1 MHALVVDDHMLIR
14 SGLHEMLASRFTG
27 IDVVEAASGAE
38 ALGLI
43 EQTRFDLAIIDLF
56 IPGEAAFVFVRK
68 LCDADPDLPVLVLSG
83 SENPAHVRK
92 CIDLGCSAF
101 VPKSAAQDTLFGA
114 IDSILDGGVF
124 IPIEIMRASAEA
136 ALNPGALPAL
146 PSLEVVTGKLTDR
159 QMEILTLI
167 SSGKSN
173 KQIARDF
180 QLSENTVKVHV
191 SAILRA
197 LGLDN
202 RTQAGILGQQ
212 LGLLAD
218 TAMSMR

>member
-1 MHALVVDDHMLIR
+1 MRALVVDDHMLIR
-14 SGLHEMLASRFTG
+14 SGLHDMLANRFPD
-27 IDVVEAASGAE
+27 IEVVEAASGEA

-43 EQTRFDLAIIDLF
+43 GSKPFDLAIIDLF

-68 LCDADPDLPVLVLSG
+68 LCDADPELPVLVLSG
-83 SENPAHVRK
+83 SENPVHVRK

-101 VPKSAAQDTLFGA
+101 VPKSAAQETLFGA

-124 IPIEIMRASAEA
+124 IPTEILHSNAEA
-136 ALNPGALPAL
+136 ELSTTDLPVL
-146 PSLEVVTGKLTDR
+146 PSIETVTSKLTDR
-159 QMEILTLI
+159 QLEILTMI
-167 SSGKSN
+167 TSGKSN

-191 SAILRA
+191 SAILRS
-197 LGLDN
+197 LELDN

-212 LGLLAD
+212 LGLLAE
-218 TAMSMR
+218 TAETMR

>member
-1 MHALVVDDHMLIR
+1 MRALVVDDHMLIR
-14 SGLHEMLASRFTG
+14 SGLHDMLASRFPE
-27 IDVVEAASGAE
+27 IEVVEAASGE
-38 ALGLI
+38 LALGLI
-43 EQTRFDLAIIDLF
+43 GHTRFDLAIIDLF

-68 LCDADPDLPVLVLSG
+68 LCDADPELPVLVLSG
-83 SENPAHVRK
+83 SENPVHVRK

-124 IPIEIMRASAEA
+124 IPTEIMHANAEA
-136 ALNPGALPAL
+136 ALNSAELPVL
-146 PSLEVVTGKLTDR
+146 PSVEAVTSKLTDR
-159 QMEILTLI
+159 QLEILTLI
-167 SSGKSN
+167 TSGKSN

-191 SAILRA
+191 SAILRS

-218 TAMSMR
+218 AATSMR